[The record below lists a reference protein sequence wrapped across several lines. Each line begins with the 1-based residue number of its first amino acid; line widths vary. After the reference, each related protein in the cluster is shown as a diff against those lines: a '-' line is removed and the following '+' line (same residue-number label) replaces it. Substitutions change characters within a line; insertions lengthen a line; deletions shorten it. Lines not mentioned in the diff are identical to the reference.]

1 MFNGLAKLNG
11 VNNRNKLR
19 LIKKNLNWL
28 IFELYSYIY
37 MNIIQILININI
49 FNIYIMRNTIMKD
62 NFKKY
67 IEK

>member
-11 VNNRNKLR
+11 VNNRDKLR
-19 LIKKNLNWL
+19 LIKTNLNWL